1 MNKSINVINYY
12 TVTEVKF
19 PCLEEVGLEM
29 NVNKCVMQIWNGS
42 TKNKLW
48 LLVIKKKKI
57 MDKFALVA
65 IFLNYTCTSPFSS
78 HLQCKTHLSKICPNF

>member
-19 PCLEEVGLEM
+19 PSLEEVGLEM
-29 NVNKCVMQIWNGS
+29 NVNKCVMQIWNWS

-48 LLVIKKKKI
+48 LLVIKKKDHGQI
-57 MDKFALVA
+57 W
-65 IFLNYTCTSPFSS
+65 TSCNFFKLRMHIPFPIS
-78 HLQCKTHLSKICPNF
+78 LTM

>member
-19 PCLEEVGLEM
+19 PSLEEVGLEM
-29 NVNKCVMQIWNGS
+29 NVNKCVMQIWNWS

-48 LLVIKKKKI
+48 LLVIKKKRSWTN
-57 MDKFALVA
+57 
-65 IFLNYTCTSPFSS
+65 LN
-78 HLQCKTHLSKICPNF
+78 

>member
-12 TVTEVKF
+12 TEVKF

-48 LLVIKKKKI
+48 PLEIKKRKSWTN
-57 MDKFALVA
+57 L
-65 IFLNYTCTSPFSS
+65 
-78 HLQCKTHLSKICPNF
+78 H

>member
-29 NVNKCVMQIWNGS
+29 NVNKCVMQIWNWS

-57 MDKFALVA
+57 MDKFELVA
-65 IFLNYTCTSPFSS
+65 IFLNYTCTSPFPS

>member
-12 TVTEVKF
+12 KVTEVKF

-29 NVNKCVMQIWNGS
+29 NVNKCVMQIWNWS

-48 LLVIKKKKI
+48 LLVIKKKRSWTN
-57 MDKFALVA
+57 
-65 IFLNYTCTSPFSS
+65 LN
-78 HLQCKTHLSKICPNF
+78 